1 MNKLLLAL
9 TASFAVTA
17 FASDVTG
24 TQNCTA
30 HGGVIES
37 MPAKYDTKD
46 ESSVF
51 IGPDVNVCKIN
62 NSIVGIDT
70 LSAKPTIAAT
80 YLNKLNKK
88 AMTKVLADMTK
99 LPNYYPGA
107 NQSSYLC
114 QLLNGQENAYKDSA
128 GEINVCYFSD
138 LSSVDSWTLLYT
150 ANGEDSKV
158 KKIIQSKVL
167 KTPLPYIK

>member
-1 MNKLLLAL
+1 MKKLLILL
-9 TASFAVTA
+9 TAVLSMDV
-17 FASDVTG
+17 FASEVTG
-24 TQNCTA
+24 TQNCTT

-37 MPAKYDTKD
+37 MPAKYEDKA
-46 ESSVF
+46 ESYAF
-51 IGPDVNVCKIN
+51 FGPAVNVCKIN
-62 NSIVGIDT
+62 TSIIGIDT

-80 YLNKLNKK
+80 YLRKLNKK
-88 AMTKVLADMTK
+88 AMTKILDDMTK

-114 QLLNGQENAYKDSA
+114 QLLNGQENAYKDTT
-128 GEINVCYFSD
+128 GETNVCYFSD

-150 ANGEDSKV
+150 TNGEDSKV
-158 KKIIQSKVL
+158 KKLIQSKAL